1 MPAKAK
7 TSSTWTALFGTASVF
22 VLAFCAQESAAQTA
36 APAAPAAASDTTTE
50 VVVTATR
57 RSEKDKDVPSADT
70 VISGQK
76 LDILNSS
83 GADIRFLSARTPGL
97 TVESSFGRTFPRFYI
112 RGLGN
117 TDFDVNSPQPV
128 SVVYDDVT
136 LENPMLKSFPAF
148 DLADV
153 EVLRGPQGTLFGRNT
168 PAGVVKIDSAK
179 PSDTEGGYISVSDGT
194 YNTINI
200 EGAYTGQIVKG
211 LDFRISGLEQH
222 RDNWVTNTDTTGLAP
237 SKLDGYTDTAARA
250 QLSWDNGGPFTALLN
265 FHARTLDGTPELFR
279 AGLFEQGTNDFSPG
293 FNPDKIALDGVVKQ
307 SLEEEGSSLH
317 LNYTF
322 EGLGTLHSIT
332 SYETSKVLSDG
343 DIDGG
348 DVYNCTTALNDGCFY
363 DSTGGITKPDELS
376 QELRFETVEK
386 DGWSGQFGVYYFH
399 QKLHYSELDFTTTGA
414 VDSDLEHNDTNTNWG
429 VFGSAEWK
437 ATDRLTLRGGLR
449 YSSDK
454 NSSEVDGTPEG
465 TTVVLPAHLS
475 VKGDNVSGDFSG
487 TYVLTPNV
495 NWYARVA
502 TGYQGPQIQ
511 DRVDFIFGPTTL
523 EAAKAET
530 VTSAETGL
538 KGTYFDHTLTLDSDI
553 YGYTVKNMQLTA
565 VGGATN
571 TAELI
576 NAKKVD
582 AYGFELDGT
591 WHPLQPLL
599 ITAGGA
605 YAFTEIKQPGL
616 TVGACGAQCTMINP
630 VVDGNAEING
640 NPLPQAPKWTGNF
653 TAKYSWPLAN
663 GAQIYAYTDWMYRSE
678 VNYFLYEAKEFTGR
692 SEMIGGLRFGYQ
704 TPTGLEVAV
713 FVRNITNEI
722 RAESAIDFANLTG
735 MINDPRTY
743 GVSVKKSF

>member
-7 TSSTWTALFGTASVF
+7 TSTTFTALFGTASVF
-22 VLAFCAQESAAQTA
+22 VLAFCAQESAAQATT
-36 APAAPAAASDTTTE
+36 PTASDSPTE

-57 RSEKDKDVPSADT
+57 RSEKDKDVPAADT

-76 LDILNSS
+76 LEVLNSS

-128 SVVYDDVT
+128 SVVYDDVV
-136 LENPMLKSFPAF
+136 LENPMLKSFPVF

-168 PAGVVKIDSAK
+168 PAGVVKLDSAK
-179 PSDTEGGYISVSDGT
+179 PSDTEGGYISVADGT
-194 YNTINI
+194 YNTVNL
-200 EGAYTGQIVKG
+200 EGAYTGQLAKG

-237 SKLDGYTDTAARA
+237 AKLDGYTDTAVRL
-250 QLSWDNGGPFTALLN
+250 QLAWDNGGPFTALLN
-265 FHARTLDGTPELFR
+265 MHGRTLDGTPELFR
-279 AGLFEQGTNDFSPG
+279 AGLFEQGSNSFSPG
-293 FNPDKIALDGVVKQ
+293 FSPDKIALDGVVKQ
-307 SLEEEGSSLH
+307 HLSEEGSSLH

-322 EGLGTLHSIT
+322 DGLGTLHSIT

-363 DSTGGITKPDELS
+363 DSTGGVTKPDELS

-386 DGWSGQFGVYYFH
+386 NGWSGQFGVYYFH
-399 QKLHYSELDFTTTGA
+399 QKLYYSELDFTTTGA
-414 VDSDLEHNDTNTNWG
+414 VDSDLEHHDTNTNWG

-449 YSSDK
+449 YSDDK
-454 NSSEVDGTPEG
+454 NASSVDGTPEG
-465 TTVVLPAHLS
+465 TTITLPAHLA
-475 VKGDNVSGDFSG
+475 VKGTNVSGDLSA

-495 NWYARVA
+495 NWYGRVA

-511 DRVDFIFGPTTL
+511 DRVNFIFGPTTL

-530 VTSAETGL
+530 VTSGETGL
-538 KGTYFDHTLTLDSDI
+538 KGSYFDHVLTLDADV
-553 YGYTVKNMQLTA
+553 YAYTVKNMQLTA

-582 AYGFELDGT
+582 AYGFEFDGT
-591 WHPLQPLL
+591 WHPLKPLL

-630 VVDGNAEING
+630 VIAGNAEING

-653 TAKYSWPLAN
+653 TAKYYWPLAS
-663 GAQIYAYTDWMYRSE
+663 GSQFYVYTDWAYRSE

-692 SEMIGGLRFGYQ
+692 SETIGGLRFGYQ
-704 TPTGLEVAV
+704 TPKGLELAV

-743 GVSVKKSF
+743 GVQVKKSF

>member
-7 TSSTWTALFGTASVF
+7 TSSTWTALFGTASVL
-22 VLAFCAQESAAQTA
+22 VLAFCAQESVAQTA
-36 APAAPAAASDTTTE
+36 PVAAASDSPTE
-50 VVVTATR
+50 VVITATR
-57 RSEKDKDVPSADT
+57 RSEKDKDVPAADT

-128 SVVYDDVT
+128 SVVYDDVV
-136 LENPMLKSFPAF
+136 LENPMLKSFPVF

-168 PAGVVKIDSAK
+168 PAGVVKLDSAK

-194 YNTINI
+194 YNTVNL
-200 EGAYTGQIVKG
+200 EGAYTGQIAKG
-211 LDFRISGLEQH
+211 LDFRISGLEEH

-237 SKLDGYTDTAARA
+237 AKLDGYTDSAARL

-265 FHARTLDGTPELFR
+265 VHGRTLAGTPELFR
-279 AGLFEQGTNDFSPG
+279 AGLFEQGSNDFSPG

-307 SLEEEGSSLH
+307 SLSEEGTSLH

-332 SYETSKVLSDG
+332 SYETSKVVSDG

-348 DVYNCTTALNDGCFY
+348 DIYNCTTALNDGCFY
-363 DSTGGITKPDELS
+363 DSTGGTTKPDELS

-399 QKLHYSELDFTTTGA
+399 QKLYYSELDFTTTGA
-414 VDSDLEHNDTNTNWG
+414 VDSDLEHHDTNTNVG
-429 VFGSAEWK
+429 LFASAVWK
-437 ATDRLTLRGGLR
+437 TTDRLTLRGGLR

-454 NSSEVDGTPEG
+454 NGSQVDGTPEG
-465 TTVVLPAHLS
+465 TTIVLPAHLS

-511 DRVDFIFGPTTL
+511 DRVNFIFGPTTL
-523 EAAKAET
+523 EAAKPET
-530 VTSAETGL
+530 VTSGETGL
-538 KGTYFDHTLTLDSDI
+538 KGSYFDHVLTLDADV
-553 YGYTVKNMQLTA
+553 YAYTVKNMQLTA

-582 AYGFELDGT
+582 AYGFEFDGT
-591 WHPLQPLL
+591 WHPLKPLL

-640 NPLPQAPKWTGNF
+640 NPLPQAPKWTGNV
-653 TAKYSWPLAN
+653 TAKYSWPLA
-663 GAQIYAYTDWMYRSE
+663 GGSQVYVYTDWAYRSE

-704 TPTGLEVAV
+704 TPKGLELAV

-735 MINDPRTY
+735 MINDPRTF